1 MTPLTT
7 IGDVSIDSLT
17 SVWKIQAGR
26 SRATLAVVICFAG
39 WKRCCV

>member
-1 MTPLTT
+1 MT

-26 SRATLAVVICFAG
+26 SLATFWRLIWPLG
-39 WKRCCV
+39 